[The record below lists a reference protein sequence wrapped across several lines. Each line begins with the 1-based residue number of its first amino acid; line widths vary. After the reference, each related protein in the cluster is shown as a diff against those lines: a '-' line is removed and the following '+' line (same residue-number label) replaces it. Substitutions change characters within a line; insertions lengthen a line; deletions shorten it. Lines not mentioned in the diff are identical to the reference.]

1 MRDKLRRRYQV
12 QREVARGGVFEGEFA
27 LSELTRV
34 GELLH
39 RDTADEDP
47 GRVRVRF
54 EFRRNEFDIPMISG
68 RLETSLE
75 LECQRCLR
83 SLRMPLGQDFRLMID
98 ADDEM
103 QRVSG
108 IDSLP
113 SEEGSIDLFDL
124 VEDEILL
131 AIPIVAM
138 HEDSGCNEYWPD
150 PSTDS
155 GAAERDNPFAVLA
168 QLKTTDSI

>member
-12 QREVARGGVFEGEFA
+12 QKEVARGGVFEGEIA
-27 LSELTRV
+27 LPELTRV
-34 GELLH
+34 GELLY
-39 RDTADEDP
+39 RDGADEDP
-47 GRVRVRF
+47 GRIRVRF

-83 SLRMPLGQDFRLMID
+83 ALRMPLVQDFRLMID

-108 IDSLP
+108 IDSLA
-113 SEEGSIDLFDL
+113 SEEGGIDLFDL

-150 PSTDS
+150 PATDA

-168 QLKTTDSI
+168 QLKTTD